1 MGACLSY
8 ENYLFYHNI
17 SMILH
22 TDTDIINLGL
32 KRIHGTMPAE
42 KCVELVIEKL
52 KTFEIN
58 LDEHIVSVP
67 SDAASVMCKFG
78 KLIEKKSSEI
88 ISAGPIHILC
98 ANHGFH
104 LCIMDVAYKI
114 VAKNDFRCYGFHAA
128 MFEKSKK
135 RENEIISK

>member
-1 MGACLSY
+1 MSLDEATSINLRRY
-8 ENYLFYHNI
+8 I

-32 KRIHGTMPAE
+32 KRIHGTMPAD
-42 KCVELVIEKL
+42 KCVELVTEKL

-78 KLIEKKSSEI
+78 RLIKKNPLKSLVLDHSI
-88 ISAGPIHILC
+88 FFVL
-98 ANHGFH
+98 
-104 LCIMDVAYKI
+104 IMVFIFVLWMWPAQK
-114 VAKNDFRCYGFHAA
+114 
-128 MFEKSKK
+128 
-135 RENEIISK
+135 